1 MFVFISKKCVLF
13 TYCPFVNSNSAMTR
27 GSEKFNVGK
36 KGSGASSP
44 EFKFLP
50 NYYVMSGKLISLR
63 LHFITC
69 EVG

>member
-1 MFVFISKKCVLF
+1 
-13 TYCPFVNSNSAMTR
+13 MTR